1 MMVADVQ
8 RNPAISARRHL
19 VETAI
24 DLIGRVPCSVHQCL
38 FRLAIASVFLP
49 AGLLKLASWESTI
62 ALFQDEYKVPVLAP
76 AVAAV
81 MATTFE
87 LACSSLLIV
96 GLTTRLATLPLLG
109 QILTIQLLV
118 YPQAWHEHLVWGS
131 ILLVLLT
138 RGAGDFSMD
147 HVLARRFGPQG
158 PASLKA

>member
-1 MMVADVQ
+1 MAAGVQ
-8 RNPAISARRHL
+8 GNPVVSAPRHL

-24 DLIGRVPCSVHQCL
+24 DVLGRVPLSVHQLL

-81 MATTFE
+81 MATTVE

-96 GLTTRLATLPLLG
+96 GLATRFATLPLLG
-109 QILTIQLLV
+109 QILTIQLFV

-131 ILLVLLT
+131 ILLFLLT
-138 RGAGDFSMD
+138 RGAGAFSMD
-147 HVLARRFGPQG
+147 YLIGRGFGPTT
-158 PASLKA
+158 PADSRP

>member
-1 MMVADVQ
+1 MAAGVQ
-8 RNPAISARRHL
+8 PNPAISVPRHL

-24 DLIGRVPCSVHQCL
+24 DVLGRVPPSVHQLL

-96 GLTTRLATLPLLG
+96 GLATRLATLPLLG
-109 QILTIQLLV
+109 QIVTIQLFI
-118 YPQAWHEHLVWGS
+118 YPQAWHEHLVWAS
-131 ILLVLLT
+131 ILLFLLT
-138 RGAGDFSMD
+138 RGAGAFSMD
-147 HVLARRFGPQG
+147 HLLGRVFGPQG
-158 PASLKA
+158 SG

>member
-1 MMVADVQ
+1 MAAGVQ
-8 RNPAISARRHL
+8 RNQAISAPRHL

-24 DLIGRVPCSVHQCL
+24 DLLGRVPRSVHQFL
-38 FRLAIASVFLP
+38 FRLAIASVFLV

-87 LACSSLLIV
+87 LGCSSLLIV
-96 GLTTRLATLPLLG
+96 GLATRLATLPLLG
-109 QILTIQLLV
+109 QILTIQLFV

-131 ILLVLLT
+131 ILLFLLT
-138 RGAGDFSMD
+138 RGAGAFSMD
-147 HVLARRFGPQG
+147 HLLGRWFGPSAHG
-158 PASLKA
+158 D